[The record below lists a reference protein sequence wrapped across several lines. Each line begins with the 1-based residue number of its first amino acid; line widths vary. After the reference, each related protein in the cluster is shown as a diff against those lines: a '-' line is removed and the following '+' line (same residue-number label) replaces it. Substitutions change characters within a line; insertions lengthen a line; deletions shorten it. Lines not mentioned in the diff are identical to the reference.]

1 MEVAYPFFLTFS
13 EHTMEHTALIFLSFL
28 SVLLIGLLA
37 YLGFKN
43 KAISKENRQLTI
55 ENKVLENKVGDIEL
69 EGIKH
74 KMNPHLFKNIL
85 NSIQSHAYQTYF
97 SLDKLSNVLDYILY
111 ETDKKFVTVKEELE
125 FALSLIEINKLKL
138 SPLFDLQIKTKVD
151 KNHPFY
157 MQELLVPMITAD
169 LIENAFKHA
178 DTQSGDSFISITF
191 ELKDDFF
198 ALTVANKISSKPAL
212 KKANSGIGK
221 ENTKRRLDII
231 YKECYDLNQFEENEV
246 FISHLKI
253 DLLEY
258 KTKMLVAG

>member
-1 MEVAYPFFLTFS
+1 MWSLAFIFFLFFT
-13 EHTMEHTALIFLSFL
+13 LFLL
-28 SVLLIGLLA
+28 GIIA
-37 YLGFKN
+37 YLIFKN
-43 KAISKENRQLTI
+43 KKIVAKNKQLTTDY
-55 ENKVLENKVGDIEL
+55 KLLENKINAIDL
-69 EGIKH
+69 EGIKY

-111 ETDKKFVTVKEELE
+111 ETDKKYVTVKEELE

-138 SPLFDLQIKTKVD
+138 SPLFDLQIKNKTD

-157 MQELLVPMITAD
+157 NQELLVPMVTVD

-198 ALTVANKISSKPAL
+198 ALTVANKISPKPTL
-212 KKANSGIGK
+212 KKTNSGLGK
-221 ENTKRRLDII
+221 ENMKKRLDII
-231 YKECYDLNQFEENEV
+231 YQEHYQLDQFEENDV

-253 DLLEY
+253 NLLEY
-258 KTKMLVAG
+258 KAKVLITG

>member
-1 MEVAYPFFLTFS
+1 MFTF
-13 EHTMEHTALIFLSFL
+13 FLSFTT
-28 SVLLIGLLA
+28 LLLGIIA
-37 YLGFKN
+37 YLIFRNNSIQKKN
-43 KAISKENRQLTI
+43 NQLAADY
-55 ENKVLENKVGDIEL
+55 KVLENKVNAVEL
-69 EGIKH
+69 EGIKY

-138 SPLFDLQIKTKVD
+138 SPLFDLQIKNKID
-151 KNHPFY
+151 ENHPFY
-157 MQELLVPMITAD
+157 NQELLAPMVTVD

-178 DTQSGDSFISITF
+178 DTQNGDSFISITF
-191 ELKDDFF
+191 ELKDNFF
-198 ALTVANKISSKPAL
+198 VLTVANKISSKPAL
-212 KKANSGIGK
+212 KKSNSGLGR

-231 YKECYDLNQFEENEV
+231 YKECYKLDQFEDNDI

-253 DLLEY
+253 NLLEY
-258 KTKMLVAG
+258 KTKMPVVG